1 MLASVLS
8 YLRAGGLF
16 LLAATL
22 TACGGGGGGGG
33 FISTPIGGDTSATT
47 YSLSIETLNPA
58 GEASLQLTS
67 EAPLTVNVSL
77 LGSDGSTPSNELIT
91 LTTNV
96 ASIDPAN
103 GGVQDRVLGRWAD
116 REARRELQR
125 NRAVGSH
132 SRQRHNRLHPDAR
145 RAEKRCSY
153 GEAAQQHPQ
162 GTTEGTL
169 ACSTSRRSCTSD
181 AVAPLRGELLS
192 PI

>member
-8 YLRAGGLF
+8 YLRTGGLF

-22 TACGGGGGGGG
+22 TACGGGGGGG

-103 GGVQDRVLGRWAD
+103 GSAVTNGAGIATFTLSFDGTEGAETANTRSKA
-116 REARRELQR
+116 QR
-125 NRAVGSH
+125 NATSQSH
-132 SRQRHNRLHPDAR
+132 DSGCVCFSQQIQHLIPPGPDTGEMPGQSALQNR
-145 RAEKRCSY
+145 S
-153 GEAAQQHPQ
+153 
-162 GTTEGTL
+162 
-169 ACSTSRRSCTSD
+169 
-181 AVAPLRGELLS
+181 
-192 PI
+192 

>member
-8 YLRAGGLF
+8 YLRTGGLF

-22 TACGGGGGGGG
+22 TACGGGGGGGGG

-91 LTTNV
+91 LTTDV

-103 GGVQDRVLGRWAD
+103 GS
-116 REARRELQR
+116 
-125 NRAVGSH
+125 AVTNGAGIATFTLSF
-132 SRQRHNRLHPDAR
+132 D
-145 RAEKRCSY
+145 
-153 GEAAQQHPQ
+153 G
-162 GTTEGTL
+162 TEG
-169 ACSTSRRSCTSD
+169 AGSVEASYTSD
-181 AVAPLRGELLS
+181 GNTMSFRLTTSLRMLLHE
-192 PI
+192 